1 MKEITKI
8 IFYKLKFI
16 ESRRFIASSLSN
28 LVNNIVEEI
37 HKIKSIYRHNN
48 KHCETCKIKYKDC
61 ECFLEYTNIKN
72 DLTVY
77 KCLYYNKNCQKSLM
91 KT

>member
-16 ESRRFIASSLSN
+16 ESRRFIPSSLSN

-61 ECFLEYTNIKN
+61 EYFLEYTNIKN
-72 DLTVY
+72 DLAVY
-77 KCLYYNKNCQKSLM
+77 KCLCYNKNCQKSLM

>member
-37 HKIKSIYRHNN
+37 HKIKSIYGHNN
-48 KHCETCKIKYKDC
+48 KHCETCKIKFKDC

-72 DLTVY
+72 GLKVY
-77 KCLYYNKNCQKSLM
+77 KCLCYNRNCQKSSM